1 MQMLRVGRLL
11 ERAWQRI
18 RTLCESLLF
27 WGLGVFVGLA
37 VQMWA
42 EQSGAIRENVM
53 SETQNSMIVFRR
65 ADGRVLTMDE
75 IQDVGAVRWELIGAS
90 DVPGEAKALHEKG
103 RLAGSSGQYEDA
115 VALFTEACE
124 LAPAWPYPVYDRAF
138 TRLLAHDV
146 DGARADYRRTV
157 DLAPRGFF
165 TAITA
170 LDALVR
176 EQKGE
181 LPGGTYLAYLSLE
194 WTNDRAR
201 KKELVHQIVERAPR
215 FAPAWKELALLADQG
230 PERLHA
236 IEMGL
241 TAEPDVET
249 RGMLMINK
257 ALILYQQGNRE
268 SAVRL
273 LGELALDPAS
283 TLATE
288 HLSKATLAMIVKK

>member
-1 MQMLRVGRLL
+1 MAM
-11 ERAWQRI
+11 
-18 RTLCESLLF
+18 
-27 WGLGVFVGLA
+27 
-37 VQMWA
+37 QMWA
-42 EQSGAIRENVM
+42 EQSSNIRENVVR
-53 SETQNSMIVFRR
+53 ETEDSMIVFQR
-65 ADGRVLTMDE
+65 ADGRVLTMGE
-75 IQDVGAVRWELIGAS
+75 IQDVGPVRWDLIGAS
-90 DVPGEAKALHEKG
+90 HVPAEAQALHERG
-103 RLAGSSGQYEDA
+103 RLAGSSGEYEHA

-170 LDALVR
+170 LDTLVR

-194 WTNDRAR
+194 WTSDRAR
-201 KKELVHQIVERAPR
+201 KRELVHQIVERAPR
-215 FAPAWKELALLADQG
+215 FAPGWKELALLADQG
-230 PERLHA
+230 PERLRA
-236 IEMGL
+236 IDTGL

-249 RGMLMINK
+249 KGMLMINK
-257 ALILYQQGNRE
+257 ALTLYHQGDRE

-288 HLSKATLAMIVKK
+288 HLSKAMLAKIVKQ